1 MTPGAGKGARVG
13 VGGRAGAG
21 GGGRVGA
28 SVGVWVRVGVGVCV
42 AIAGGYA
49 LTGLAVVLLGQL
61 LVRAGMPASEAVVS
75 AGMSGMVIYLGLL
88 LWALACVN
96 VARLCGWMALGS
108 AVLAGLVG
116 VLR

>member
-1 MTPGAGKGARVG
+1 MMPGAGRGM
-13 VGGRAGAG
+13 RA
-21 GGGRVGA
+21 
-28 SVGVWVRVGVGVCV
+28 GVGVCV

-75 AGMSGMVIYLGLL
+75 AGMMGMVIYLGLL

-96 VARLCGWMALGS
+96 VARLCGWMALGI
-108 AVLAGLVG
+108 AVTGGLVG